1 MKGDMSI
8 KERQDNKKKQLIN
21 KVKRSELYKEVLNK
35 FSDAS
40 LVDVISDKKKDC

>member
-8 KERQDNKKKQLIN
+8 KERQTIKNNWSI
-21 KVKRSELYKEVLNK
+21 RSKIGIIQKVLNK

-40 LVDVISDKKKDC
+40 LVDVISDKKDC